1 MRLVRYQ
8 GGTSHQS
15 DWPIGFSSH
24 LSGKTTTLFWSVFP
38 VGDLEGSSSWR
49 RDGDRDQRKVM
60 VLGWHQAKPPTLYA
74 RKSPTQ
80 TEAVLCLSMLN
91 FYHRWFYWWK
101 TAILQRLRNWLERR
115 ASCISVLDNHQKM
128 TCQAC
133 VPQYIRHWI
142 LANNYVIC
150 RYLSTPHDAV
160 LLFLPSRTK
169 AFIIYLF
176 DLTLESCLIVLI
188 MFTPEWR
195 SFIKLLVSALKS
207 TRFTS
212 CAHDQSFHAAWDI
225 CW

>member
-60 VLGWHQAKPPTLYA
+60 VLGWHQAKPPALYA

-115 ASCISVLDNHQKM
+115 ASCISVLDNHQKWR
-128 TCQAC
+128 
-133 VPQYIRHWI
+133 VRHVYHSTWDTGYWWQI
-142 LANNYVIC
+142 IMASVGIYRRPTTLCCFFYRVGQ
-150 RYLSTPHDAV
+150 RPSLSTC
-160 LLFLPSRTK
+160 
-169 AFIIYLF
+169 
-176 DLTLESCLIVLI
+176 LTWHWKV
-188 MFTPEWR
+188 
-195 SFIKLLVSALKS
+195 V
-207 TRFTS
+207 
-212 CAHDQSFHAAWDI
+212 
-225 CW
+225 